1 MRWLTPKAAAI
12 TAGVLLVLVAAVTL
26 AGLPLYVFPP
36 AGTVGKADLIYVIG
50 PPQKYRVQLE
60 RELRAEGV
68 ADRSLFSVPTHGGWS
83 AERLPVCRE
92 PAVDCE
98 HPEPFTTKGE
108 IAFLTEYAAEHDVHR
123 TVILTFTP
131 HVLRTR
137 YILEKCYGGDATV
150 VAVDQH
156 LSLGDWIYQYAYQ
169 SLSLVKAW
177 LTPCADASD
186 L

>member
-1 MRWLTPKAAAI
+1 MRWLSPKIAAVSASALLALI
-12 TAGVLLVLVAAVTL
+12 AGVTL

-36 AGTVGKADLIYVIG
+36 ADPVGKADLIYVIG
-50 PPQKYRVQLE
+50 PPQKYRVQVE

-68 ADRSLFSVPTHGGWS
+68 ADRSLYSVPTHGGWS
-83 AERLPVCRE
+83 AERHPVCRE
-92 PAVDCE
+92 EGVDCL

-108 IAFLTEYAAEHDVHR
+108 IAFLTDYAAEHDIDR
-123 TVILTFTP
+123 TIVLTFTP
-131 HVLRTR
+131 HVARTR
-137 YILEKCYGGDATV
+137 YILEKCYDGDATV

-156 LSLGDWIYQYAYQ
+156 LSLADWIYQYAYQ